1 MLASGIAYGFI
12 PFYSCGDGADG
23 KPLPACS
30 SVASGA
36 PCCTK
41 ASNMGWRYT
50 LLCLGGI
57 CIFIFFLRFVVFRFR
72 ESPKFLLYRGR
83 DDKAVEVLH
92 QIARFNGR
100 ESTVTLEVFD
110 ALNDEATSR
119 GSADSDRPMLGA
131 SAKKLKESWGTRI
144 SVELQR
150 YKILFSTFTMAR
162 LTFLVWITYVRPHF
176 SFTPFTPILTN
187 LLPPPT
193 GIRLLGLQHSRL
205 LPPQNPPRQKLRHR
219 SLRSHH
225 LSQLRHH
232 LHLRHP
238 RRPLRHSHVRR
249 PPRWPQMGHGRLLSP
264 HGPLPLPLRY
274 CKH

>member
-1 MLASGIAYGFI
+1 
-12 PFYSCGDGADG
+12 
-23 KPLPACS
+23 
-30 SVASGA
+30 
-36 PCCTK
+36 
-41 ASNMGWRYT
+41 MGWRYT

-57 CIFIFFLRFVVFRFR
+57 CITIFFLRFVVFRFR

-92 QIARFNGR
+92 QIAKFNGR
-100 ESTVTLEVFD
+100 ESTVTLEVFE
-110 ALNDEATSR
+110 ALNGEATST

-131 SAKKLKESWGTRI
+131 SAKKLKENWGTRI
-144 SVELQR
+144 NVELQR

-162 LTFLVWITYVRPHF
+162 LTILVWITYVRSYF

-187 LLPPPT
+187 NLFVPAGL
-193 GIRLLGLQHSRL
+193 RLLGLQHSRL
-205 LPPQNPPRQKLRHR
+205 LPPQNSPRQELRHR
-219 SLRSHH
+219 HLRSHH

-238 RRPLRHSHVRR
+238 RRPPRHPHVWRSPRR
-249 PPRWPQMGHGRLLSP
+249 PQMGHGRLLGP

-274 CKH
+274 RKHRSLKHRIECHGVFLPEYVQCGALWMDAGSISDTD